1 MMRWVLWAYLI
12 SMMTPVS
19 AKEVAIEKLTAVYLY
34 QLSRLTTWPESKHNQ
49 ADYFNLCV
57 LSDNPLSKVLETLK
71 TKTIHGKKVSI
82 KYTANIDTISHCH
95 VLFLDNKVDNIT
107 YAEIAYLSYQ
117 HHILIIN
124 KQKHYIKNQWDS
136 IQLFEE
142 QQQLRFSV
150 NYFAVKRASLQMSS
164 RLLALAVE
172 VIE

>member
-1 MMRWVLWAYLI
+1 MLPNISRSKITSVIKTGDALNNGQKFKPKGKANGNELICLVLKQTHNNHWAAENIPLDI
-12 SMMTPVS
+12 
-19 AKEVAIEKLTAVYLY
+19 VY
-34 QLSRLTTWPESKHNQ
+34 E
-49 ADYFNLCV
+49 DE
-57 LSDNPLSKVLETLK
+57 D
-71 TKTIHGKKVSI
+71 
-82 KYTANIDTISHCH
+82 
-95 VLFLDNKVDNIT
+95 
-107 YAEIAYLSYQ
+107 
-117 HHILIIN
+117 ILIIN